1 MEARLSHQQVAPQI
15 VQAAIQLQAA
25 IEATGIEKTLME
37 LIKLRASQING
48 CAYCLNMHTRDA
60 LKHGVGELRIVLL
73 SAWRE
78 STLYTPRE
86 RAVLEWVESLT
97 QVAKHGAPDEQFQA
111 LREHFDEKQLVGLTA
126 AVAMI
131 NFWNRVAI
139 GFAQVWPNER
149 DGAASRG

>member
-1 MEARLSHQQVAPQI
+1 MEARLNHQKVAPQI
-15 VQAAIQLQAA
+15 LQAAVQLQQA
-25 IEATGIEKTLME
+25 IEATGIEKTLIE

-60 LKHGVGELRIVLL
+60 LKLGVSEMRIVLL

-86 RAVLEWVESLT
+86 RALLAWVESLT
-97 QVAKHGAPDEQFQA
+97 HLPERGAPDAEFEA

-131 NFWNRVAI
+131 NFWNRVAV

-149 DGAASRG
+149 DGAKAG